1 MTATLPRIDQDVLAG
16 IRIGDER
23 SLERLF
29 RESFPTLTQ
38 EAAAKL
44 EDRTS
49 APRVVEGA
57 FKMVWEQR
65 ATFETPESLE
75 RFLHNTVN
83 ECAVRENKRRA
94 MLHRFEAGAHVRTTG
109 HAKHEPTVDE
119 AWNHVASAIHAADS
133 PESHA
138 AAREQA
144 SRLYKHDAA
153 AHVAS
158 IGKRKVPLGLL
169 GLGAAVAVLI
179 GAPLWWAERSG
190 TDAAAKRALA
200 SPDARVVS
208 TLTGQQAA
216 VTLLDG
222 SRATVG
228 ADTKLVIAP
237 DFGTTVRAVKLEG
250 AALFAVAPGGK
261 HEFLV
266 RTGDDVSVTAAGTT
280 FGVYAYPGDERVVVG
295 VREGAV
301 TVKSDKGT
309 REVEAS
315 KGVVVA
321 KDGAMSD
328 ASAGDLDEALAW
340 TQQKLVVANRPL
352 RDAIKQMNRWY
363 ALDLRVADSSLLA
376 RPVTVNASLE
386 SSRDAIAGLEKTGR
400 LAFGYDAD
408 RKMVLSDA
416 GAAGDVEKPASA
428 PAKRTRR

>member
-1 MTATLPRIDQDVLAG
+1 MPATLPRIDQEVLAG

-38 EAAAKL
+38 EAATKL
-44 EDRTS
+44 DDRAS

-57 FKMVWEQR
+57 FKLLWQQR
-65 ATFETPESLE
+65 ATFETPDAIE
-75 RFLHNTVN
+75 RFLHTTVHD
-83 ECAVRENKRRA
+83 CAVRENKRLA
-94 MLHRFEAGAHVRTTG
+94 TLHRFEAGAHVRTAG

-119 AWNHVASAIHAADS
+119 AWDHLSTALRAEDS
-133 PESHA
+133 PEAHA
-138 AAREQA
+138 AARAQA
-144 SRLYKHDAA
+144 SQRYKHDAA
-153 AHVAS
+153 VHVAS
-158 IGKRKVPLGLL
+158 IGKRRVPLGLL
-169 GLGAAVAVLI
+169 GLGAAVAVLV

-190 TDAAAKRALA
+190 TEAAAKRALI

-208 TLTGQQAA
+208 TLTGQQAG

-237 DFGTTVRAVKLEG
+237 DFGTTLRAVKLEG
-250 AALFAVAPGGK
+250 AALFTVAPAQK
-261 HEFLV
+261 HEFYL
-266 RTGDDVSVTAAGTT
+266 RAGDDVSVTAMGTT
-280 FGVYAYPGDERVVVG
+280 FGVYAYPADDRIIVG

-301 TVKSDKGT
+301 RVKSDKET
-309 REVEAS
+309 REVAAA

-321 KDGAMSD
+321 KDGAMRD
-328 ASAGDLDEALAW
+328 ASAGELDEALAW
-340 TQQKLVVANRPL
+340 AENKFVVANRPL

-363 ALDLRVADSSLLA
+363 SLELKVADSALLN

-386 SSRDAIAGLEKTGR
+386 SSRDAIAALEKTGK
-400 LAFGYDAD
+400 LTFGYDAD

-416 GAAGDVEKPASA
+416 AAAGRTT
-428 PAKRTRR
+428 KR